1 MPESAKVQQSV
12 ESFKAY
18 LSEAIQGKTAI
29 LIGEDKNI
37 YLAGVIGIVLE
48 ITHGIIPLFIGR
60 SAIEIAN
67 IQTILK
73 DSKADYLTIFDS
85 KHNLTDD
92 EPRGEQLVFDWK
104 VNENGQVTVKS
115 SYSLVGEV
123 KHRGFQS

>member
-1 MPESAKVQQSV
+1 MMPESAKIQQSV

-60 SAIEIAN
+60 SALEIAN

-73 DSKADYLTIFDS
+73 LDS
-85 KHNLTDD
+85 
-92 EPRGEQLVFDWK
+92 
-104 VNENGQVTVKS
+104 
-115 SYSLVGEV
+115 
-123 KHRGFQS
+123 